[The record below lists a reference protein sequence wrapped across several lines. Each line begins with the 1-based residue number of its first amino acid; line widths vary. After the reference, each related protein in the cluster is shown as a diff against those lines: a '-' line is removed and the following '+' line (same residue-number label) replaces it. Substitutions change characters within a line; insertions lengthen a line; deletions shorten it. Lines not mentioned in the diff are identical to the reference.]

1 MLKDFYVNRNHR
13 MILINMVVKKIH
25 IDFYTINEI
34 CLNYKCNRFF
44 LLMGKYIL
52 YTHQKQIYEKG
63 SISWFLGRRKSEVG
77 NEGNK
82 LLYIG
87 KTEICI

>member
-1 MLKDFYVNRNHR
+1 MRYVQNINVIDFLNLRKSIYC
-13 MILINMVVKKIH
+13 IH
-25 IDFYTINEI
+25 I
-34 CLNYKCNRFF
+34 KNR
-44 LLMGKYIL
+44 YI
-52 YTHQKQIYEKG
+52 EKG